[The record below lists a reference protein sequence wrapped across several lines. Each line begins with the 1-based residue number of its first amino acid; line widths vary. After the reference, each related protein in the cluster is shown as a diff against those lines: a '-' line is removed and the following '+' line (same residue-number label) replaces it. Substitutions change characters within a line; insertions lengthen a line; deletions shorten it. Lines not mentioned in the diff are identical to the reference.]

1 MKNFLIFLSA
11 VTLLNAARAQDR
23 MIDSLK
29 TVIETA
35 ADDSAKVKALNAL
48 SASYTATDPGQT
60 IFYAEQAEQLA
71 NNIGY
76 QKGRALALKNIGL
89 GHYLQANYVEALQH
103 WDSSRMVFDSLGDKT
118 GVANMLSNMGAI
130 YFNQGDNTKALDLYL
145 ASLKVSEEIND
156 TLRIAT
162 ALINIGAVYF
172 QKLATHDQALTYYL
186 RALPLSEALGDQE
199 AIGTTSVNLGE
210 IYLAQGK
217 DSLALA
223 FFERSLKAY
232 EGTEYVP
239 YSLNAIGKLYS
250 KQGRY
255 AESIRYHQQAYDLS
269 SKLDGKL
276 DMAQSLIGIGKTHFE
291 RGAWPLSL
299 SSYLEAEAIAK
310 SIGANYE
317 LKDAYE
323 GISMAYSKLNDFA
336 NAFRYQSLLL
346 GIKDTLYDIETD
358 KKLSLLL
365 FNFEMEKK
373 QGEIDLLTK
382 DKALQ
387 ELNLKREKLARN
399 ALGAGLIGIFFIVF
413 ILYRNYRQKVKT
425 NKILDKQK
433 EEIESLLLN
442 ILPAEVAKEL
452 QQRGYAT
459 SRYYETVTVLFTD
472 FKSFTKL
479 AEGLSPNELVAE
491 LNDYFMAFDL
501 IIDRYKLEKIKTIGD
516 AYMCAG
522 GVPLENAAQAL
533 SAVGAG
539 LEIQE
544 YVRTRNVSR
553 MEMGLPH
560 WELRVGIHT
569 GAVVAGVVG
578 IKKYAYDIW
587 GDTVN
592 IASRM
597 ESSGEVG
604 KVNISGTTYEL
615 VKDQF
620 SCTYRGKIDAKN
632 KGQIDMYFVQGRT
645 STAKGALLSPPAPAS
660 EIPVA

>member
-1 MKNFLIFLSA
+1 
-11 VTLLNAARAQDR
+11 
-23 MIDSLK
+23 
-29 TVIETA
+29 
-35 ADDSAKVKALNAL
+35 
-48 SASYTATDPGQT
+48 
-60 IFYAEQAEQLA
+60 LA
-71 NNIGY
+71 G
-76 QKGRALALKNIGL
+76 
-89 GHYLQANYVEALQH
+89 
-103 WDSSRMVFDSLGDKT
+103 VF
-118 GVANMLSNMGAI
+118 I
-130 YFNQGDNTKALDLYL
+130 
-145 ASLKVSEEIND
+145 
-156 TLRIAT
+156 
-162 ALINIGAVYF
+162 
-172 QKLATHDQALTYYL
+172 
-186 RALPLSEALGDQE
+186 
-199 AIGTTSVNLGE
+199 
-210 IYLAQGK
+210 
-217 DSLALA
+217 
-223 FFERSLKAY
+223 
-232 EGTEYVP
+232 
-239 YSLNAIGKLYS
+239 
-250 KQGRY
+250 
-255 AESIRYHQQAYDLS
+255 
-269 SKLDGKL
+269 
-276 DMAQSLIGIGKTHFE
+276 
-291 RGAWPLSL
+291 
-299 SSYLEAEAIAK
+299 
-310 SIGANYE
+310 
-317 LKDAYE
+317 
-323 GISMAYSKLNDFA
+323 
-336 NAFRYQSLLL
+336 
-346 GIKDTLYDIETD
+346 
-358 KKLSLLL
+358 
-365 FNFEMEKK
+365 
-373 QGEIDLLTK
+373 
-382 DKALQ
+382 
-387 ELNLKREKLARN
+387 
-399 ALGAGLIGIFFIVF
+399 IVF

-553 MEMGLPH
+553 MEMGLPP

-645 STAKGALLSPPAPAS
+645 STGKGAYLSPSAPAS
-660 EIPVA
+660 EVPAA